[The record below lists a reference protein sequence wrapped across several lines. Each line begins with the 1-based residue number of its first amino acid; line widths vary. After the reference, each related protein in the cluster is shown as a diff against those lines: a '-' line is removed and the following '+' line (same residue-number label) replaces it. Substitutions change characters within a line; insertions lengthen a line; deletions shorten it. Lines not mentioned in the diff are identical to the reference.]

1 MQVGKSP
8 TQYHYLNPRKAAN
21 HIDDVL
27 HLKQI
32 FDTRTP
38 ARLKSS
44 VYGIPCS
51 SEWEPIAAAYQVH
64 LWMKSAVCTKI
75 RGLLSEL
82 LEALG
87 NQCGQ

>member
-8 TQYHYLNPRKAAN
+8 TQYHYFNPRKAAN
-21 HIDDVL
+21 HSDDVL

-38 ARLKSS
+38 ARLRSS

-51 SEWEPIAAAYQVH
+51 SECDPTAAPYQVP
-64 LWMKSAVCTKI
+64 LWMKSAVSPKI
-75 RGLLSEL
+75 PGLLSEL